1 MNPAKTQV
9 FSESFTFPVR
19 KTRTKTDRLD
29 SKPKNTTRQNGN
41 KRVTG
46 TTSGKLNETPKKKS
60 NKGTSFKKPKAKSKA
75 LLQEANQRKPDTPA
89 TTKTDSKDHDRT
101 SSQTFDRKEY
111 RRLWGQNNRHEAKKN
126 GLCTKC
132 AEEPPIPGQTRCQ
145 ECAEKHRRYREKAV
159 KNPEAREKERIRA
172 KQSRERKKGAEAAS

>member
-1 MNPAKTQV
+1 MNPAKTQI
-9 FSESFTFPVR
+9 FSDSFTFPVR

-29 SKPKNTTRQNGN
+29 SKLKNTTRQNGN
-41 KRVTG
+41 KRATG

-89 TTKTDSKDHDRT
+89 TTNPDLKEYDGTNNQT
-101 SSQTFDRKEY
+101 SDRKEY
-111 RRLWGQNNRHEAKKN
+111 TRLWGQNSRDESKKN
-126 GLCTKC
+126 GLCTRCK
-132 AEEPPIPGQTRCQ
+132 EKPPIPGQTRCQ
-145 ECAEKHRRYREKAV
+145 ECAERHRGYREKAV